1 MGIPTHGP
9 DCQTSCYRTTCRDC
23 DEPVFVLTCTCGSCV
38 LFDELG
44 EPWPLHADRCPAVAA
59 TDLREEGWTNEEIRD
74 PILREARERG
84 IAVTAPR
91 PTRAPRWEPVEV
103 SPDGRHEVRG
113 SVVSVRHCPD
123 MLGRLGVPPTA
134 VARAMMRGLAD
145 TSHLEILLETDG
157 RDHLGRAFRYRF
169 YVTQT
174 PETARV
180 ADAGRW
186 IGASLQAHGLPN
198 GGVIWLASAIEMD

>member
-1 MGIPTHGP
+1 
-9 DCQTSCYRTTCRDC
+9 
-23 DEPVFVLTCTCGSCV
+23 V

-44 EPWPLHADRCPAVAA
+44 EPWPRHADRCPAAA
-59 TDLREEGWTNEEIRD
+59 ASDLREEGWTNEGILGL
-74 PILREARERG
+74 ILREARERG
-84 IAVTAPR
+84 IAVMEPR

-103 SPDGRHEVRG
+103 SPDGRCEVRG
-113 SVVSVRHCPD
+113 RVVSVRHCPD

-134 VARAMMRGLAD
+134 VARAMMRGLAE
-145 TSHLEILLETDG
+145 TPHLEILLETG
-157 RDHLGRAFRYRF
+157 ERDHLGRAFRYRF

-180 ADAGRW
+180 ADTGRW
-186 IGASLQAHGLPN
+186 IGASLQAHDSPN